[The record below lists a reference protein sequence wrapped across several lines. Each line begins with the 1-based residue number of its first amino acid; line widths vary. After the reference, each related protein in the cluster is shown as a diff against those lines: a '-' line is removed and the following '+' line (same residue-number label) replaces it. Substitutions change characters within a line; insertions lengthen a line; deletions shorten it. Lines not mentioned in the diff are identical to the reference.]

1 MRIRI
6 RMATAKNDIT
16 GDSIRTK
23 TSRAYRQNYDAIFGK
38 KDKVKPTQDK
48 PTKKEDNVTK

>member
-1 MRIRI
+1 
-6 RMATAKNDIT
+6 MATAKNDIT